1 MVINT
6 CSVGPGHVFEFQI
19 SIDLGRSHPG
29 HPSPSAPLVL
39 TLEEQ
44 WKGSVCVWGVGDTCA
59 SACIL
64 WRLQRN
70 VRGGERAPSS
80 PLSFDDLLPLNQ
92 LEAAE
97 AAVAIEVNFWFRL
110 KESEEWL
117 GSKCL

>member
-39 TLEEQ
+39 TLEER
-44 WKGSVCVWGVGDTCA
+44 WKGSVCVWRVGDTCA
-59 SACIL
+59 STCIL
-64 WRLQRN
+64 LRLQKN
-70 VRGGERAPSS
+70 VRAREQAPSS
-80 PLSFDDLLPLNQ
+80 PLSFDDLLLLNQ
-92 LEAAE
+92 LKAAE
-97 AAVAIEVNFWFRL
+97 VAIEVNFWL
-110 KESEEWL
+110 QLQESEEWL